1 MYYIIAGKYPE
12 ISVQLRDNLFKYIIK
27 FDLFENMKKNKFW
40 PTIFIDFLQELEVN
54 GTMYQQLILL
64 YQIVLPATSHILL
77 IQLVIT
83 FIKFIAFLY
92 IDARLPVHFIRY
104 LLWIIVSMFNYIMG
118 DPAVKWIR
126 FPTPEAP
133 EQNLQ
138 NHVAT

>member
-1 MYYIIAGKYPE
+1 MQK
-12 ISVQLRDNLFKYIIK
+12 
-27 FDLFENMKKNKFW
+27 
-40 PTIFIDFLQELEVN
+40 LEVN
-54 GTMYQQLILL
+54 GTIYQQLILL
-64 YQIVLPATSHILL
+64 HHIVLPATSHILL

-126 FPTPEAP
+126 FLTPEAP

>member
-12 ISVQLRDNLFKYIIK
+12 IKVQLRDNLFKYIIK

-40 PTIFIDFLQELEVN
+40 PTIFIDFLQKLEVN

-64 YQIVLPATSHILL
+64 YHIVLPATSHILL

-104 LLWIIVSMFNYIMG
+104 LLWIIVSMFN
-118 DPAVKWIR
+118 
-126 FPTPEAP
+126 
-133 EQNLQ
+133 
-138 NHVAT
+138 